1 MVPLVEFLLFN
12 GGLLLEQNLS
22 KHVKGDSYI

>member
-12 GGLLLEQNLS
+12 GGLLQEQNLS